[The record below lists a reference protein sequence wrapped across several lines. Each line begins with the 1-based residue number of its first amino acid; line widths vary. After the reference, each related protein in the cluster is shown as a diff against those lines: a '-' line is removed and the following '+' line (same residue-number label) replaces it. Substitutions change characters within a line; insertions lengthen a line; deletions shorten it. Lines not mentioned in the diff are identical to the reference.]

1 MYKHVKGGL
10 WGKAQT
16 PGSESYTEVYTA
28 ENPEVVLLKVEG
40 GETPKTPCLEEGQ
53 RATSSPR

>member
-10 WGKAQT
+10 WGKPQT
-16 PGSESYTEVYTA
+16 PDSESYTEVYRA

-53 RATSSPR
+53 